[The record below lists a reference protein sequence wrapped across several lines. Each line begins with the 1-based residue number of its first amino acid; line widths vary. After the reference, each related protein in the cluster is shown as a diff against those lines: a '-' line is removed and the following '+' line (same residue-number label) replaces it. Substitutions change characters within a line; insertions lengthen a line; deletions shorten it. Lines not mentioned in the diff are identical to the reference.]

1 MDRARGPLADRAT
14 DGACTVTGD
23 LAEQRLSFRVPVP
36 PDDWVEVP
44 LDVSIQAMA
53 EQRYAD
59 EIRRGDEG
67 AKVRRDSFVQVLGDC
82 AADAT
87 ARGAQL
93 AYLRWQPEAGTM
105 PSSSLTVS
113 TVRLTQDIG
122 ELTQLLSDPRPG
134 DLSPRTVETVDV
146 HSGQSVRVR
155 FFASG
160 GRSLDDGHII
170 TDVVQYW
177 LPIPD
182 ADCVVTLSCVT
193 TAVAQGEDVAAVV
206 DRIADHFEL
215 LT

>member
-1 MDRARGPLADRAT
+1 M
-14 DGACTVTGD
+14 TGD
-23 LAEQRLSFRVPVP
+23 LAEQRLTFRVPVP

-44 LDVSIQAMA
+44 LDGMVGAVA
-53 EQRYAD
+53 ERRYA
-59 EIRRGDEG
+59 EAIHRGEDG
-67 AKVRRDSFVQVLGDC
+67 ADTRLDTFAQVLGDC

-93 AYLRWQPEAGTM
+93 AYLRWQPETGTM

-113 TVRLTQDIG
+113 TVRVAHDIG
-122 ELTQLLSDPRPG
+122 GLTQLLAEPQPG
-134 DLSPRTVETVDV
+134 DLSPRTVETVTV

-155 FFASG
+155 FYASG

-182 ADCVVTLSCVT
+182 AKCVATLSCVT
-193 TAVAQGEDVAAVV
+193 TAIAQGEDVAGVV
-206 DRIADHFEL
+206 DRIADHFEV
-215 LT
+215 LTHP